1 LQGVARNFLTLFDG
15 RWIYRRGWQTA
26 VTSDHVLNP
35 HDREPEGLAGWVCSR
50 FGVAMSLGMSKVLP
64 EQALGKAQESLRFPV
79 SRMRDF
85 SF

>member
-1 LQGVARNFLTLFDG
+1 
-15 RWIYRRGWQTA
+15 
-26 VTSDHVLNP
+26 
-35 HDREPEGLAGWVCSR
+35 
-50 FGVAMSLGMSKVLP
+50 MSLGMSKVLP